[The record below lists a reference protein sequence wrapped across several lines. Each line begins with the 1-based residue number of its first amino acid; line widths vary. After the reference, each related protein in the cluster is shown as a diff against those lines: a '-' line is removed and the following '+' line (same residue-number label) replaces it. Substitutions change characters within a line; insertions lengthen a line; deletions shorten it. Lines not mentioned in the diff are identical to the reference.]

1 MGDKRDKRRPGRDSD
16 RPKRQRWL
24 RVDGDGLVCWVD
36 RETGDLQ
43 SVGDGSGMCR
53 EQRDRMTA
61 DVLELLVSHGFEVTD
76 PLVVRD
82 FLFD

>member
-1 MGDKRDKRRPGRDSD
+1 
-16 RPKRQRWL
+16 
-24 RVDGDGLVCWVD
+24 
-36 RETGDLQ
+36 
-43 SVGDGSGMCR
+43 MCR

-82 FLFD
+82 FLFN